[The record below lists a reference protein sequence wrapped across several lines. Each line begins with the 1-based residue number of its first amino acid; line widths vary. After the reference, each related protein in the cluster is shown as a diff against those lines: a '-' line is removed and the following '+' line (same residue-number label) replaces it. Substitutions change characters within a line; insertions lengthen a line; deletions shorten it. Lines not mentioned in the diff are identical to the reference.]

1 MFGAQFS
8 LVYTPDDL
16 AIVELTPNPELLVV
30 VQSID
35 NQLGQLDFAAS
46 RSEGVPNFTDD
57 VVFVAVTF
65 EAKRF
70 VHERDFT
77 PTAKQTEIKLV
88 NVKLGAKGGLDI
100 PASTQDLV
108 LVIEP

>member
-77 PTAKQTEIKLV
+77 PTDKQTEIKLV